1 MFLKNFWR
9 LLPLLGALAIP
20 AQASDVS
27 LLLGFDRDEFGA
39 DERNRTSDLLSTTPL
54 RSKHQKPFKGSRN
67 LGLSHTIYS
76 IAPPAWTATQSA

>member
-1 MFLKNFWR
+1 MTKKRQHNNVTVTAQVS
-9 LLPLLGALAIP
+9 ALA
-20 AQASDVS
+20 DMKMVD
-27 LLLGFDRDEFGA
+27 LWLMTTGA